1 MLTEMLT
8 EEAKSILEK
17 PRWTDPID
25 LFIGDIIEYDM
36 KEGGFSII
44 REENLLPINEIEKL
58 NKIPDKHER
67 DITIGKLKYSKNPSL
82 RDTGKKLESL
92 FTKYRIIFGESNDLN
107 AEDIF
112 SVKRDAIFLK
122 RYASHTE
129 FGKYINFREK
139 HAYDIYILLG
149 QDELVTNLKSRH
161 KTYEVYFNSYTDE
174 IAIKGIKDE
183 LLPRHM
189 DGIIS
194 IIKRYLRYLVKFDYE
209 GATKFMVKTIDD
221 YKFFRLPITVYRDF
235 NDISLYRLQLD
246 GKEFEA
252 DEADMSVRE
261 LLDIRYNFNHI
272 LVPMLNMAS
281 LGVAKTRSKTTR

>member
-1 MLTEMLT
+1 MLT
-8 EEAKSILEK
+8 EEAKNVLEK

-44 REENLLPINEIEKL
+44 REENLLPTNEIEKL
-58 NKIPDKHER
+58 KAIPDKHER
-67 DITIGKLKYSKNPSL
+67 DITIGKLKYSKNPDI
-82 RDTGKKLESL
+82 RNTGKKLEML
-92 FTKYRIIFGESNDLN
+92 FTKYRLMFGSANDLQVD
-107 AEDIF
+107 DIF
-112 SVKRDAIFLK
+112 SVKRDAIFIK
-122 RYASHTE
+122 RYAPHTE
-129 FGKYINFREK
+129 FGNYINFREK

-161 KTYEVYFNSYTDE
+161 KTYEVYFNSYTDD

-183 LLPRHM
+183 QLLKYHM

-221 YKFFRLPITVYRDF
+221 YKFFRLPISVYRDF
-235 NDISLYRLQLD
+235 NDVSSYRLQMD
-246 GKEFEA
+246 GKEFEV
-252 DEADMSVRE
+252 DEADMSIKE
-261 LLDIRYNFNHI
+261 ILDIRYNFNHI

-281 LGVAKTRSKTTR
+281 LGVATTRSKNTR